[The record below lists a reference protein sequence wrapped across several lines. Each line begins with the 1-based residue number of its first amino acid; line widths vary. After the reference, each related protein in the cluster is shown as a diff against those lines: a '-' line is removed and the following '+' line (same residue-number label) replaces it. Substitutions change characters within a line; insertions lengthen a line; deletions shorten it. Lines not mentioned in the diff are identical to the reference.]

1 MTILFTALEL
11 AYFGSLIA
19 RYMKR
24 KRDTRAKV
32 LFVPRMALHRRDKA
46 GKDLDS
52 RLAMLTAELHG
63 SLWSMS
69 RRMRNA
75 GRYGAYPNAILQLM
89 YLLDIMGDTIE
100 K

>member
-1 MTILFTALEL
+1 
-11 AYFGSLIA
+11 
-19 RYMKR
+19 
-24 KRDTRAKV
+24 
-32 LFVPRMALHRRDKA
+32 
-46 GKDLDS
+46 
-52 RLAMLTAELHG
+52 
-63 SLWSMS
+63 MS

>member
-1 MTILFTALEL
+1 MKHVETITCIVMNDAW
-11 AYFGSLIA
+11 I
-19 RYMKR
+19 
-24 KRDTRAKV
+24 
-32 LFVPRMALHRRDKA
+32 KA